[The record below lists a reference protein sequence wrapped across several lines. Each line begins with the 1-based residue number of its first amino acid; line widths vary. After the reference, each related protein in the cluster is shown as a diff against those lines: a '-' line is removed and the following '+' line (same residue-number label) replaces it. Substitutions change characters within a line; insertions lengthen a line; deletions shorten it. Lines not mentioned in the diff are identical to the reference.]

1 MNPLFRIIGV
11 IILTVL
17 ICYLIKKLTE
27 SIINFFIYRETMKH
41 PERYPDRINRGGMV
55 LNKKNKKLEADNNIL
70 LPF

>member
-1 MNPLFRIIGV
+1 
-11 IILTVL
+11 
-17 ICYLIKKLTE
+17 
-27 SIINFFIYRETMKH
+27 MKH